1 MAHELNY
8 PQNEPLEKPLQEH
21 YQSHHEPL
29 EQSQQP
35 PHQNYPKDPIENSL
49 RLLAVR
55 HRFVLVV
62 AVWLVVAVR
71 HRFVLVVAVLVVAVW
86 LVVALLVAV
95 RRRVSVRRRVQLLW
109 LQLVAVLVAVRHW
122 QRLQLLR

>member
-1 MAHELNY
+1 M
-8 PQNEPLEKPLQEH
+8 
-21 YQSHHEPL
+21 
-29 EQSQQP
+29 
-35 PHQNYPKDPIENSL
+35 
-49 RLLAVR
+49 R
-55 HRFVLVV
+55 HRLVLVVAVLVV
-62 AVWLVVAVR
+62 AVW
-71 HRFVLVVAVLVVAVW
+71 LVVAVLVVAVW